1 MENED
6 FKKAVD
12 KFIDSEGKFKVVQFP
27 SEFFEEDKLETVT
40 EIKILRNDYVHN
52 LEPEINRYL
61 SDGWKLH
68 GGIVVLQDSMIQAL
82 IREVPKK

>member
-6 FKKAVD
+6 LKKAVD
-12 KFIDSEGKFKVVQFP
+12 KFIDSEGKFEMVQFP
-27 SEFFEEDKLETVT
+27 PEFSYLETVT

-61 SDGWKLH
+61 SDGWNLH
-68 GGIVVLQDSMIQAL
+68 GGIIALQDSMIQVMA
-82 IREVPKK
+82 REVPKK